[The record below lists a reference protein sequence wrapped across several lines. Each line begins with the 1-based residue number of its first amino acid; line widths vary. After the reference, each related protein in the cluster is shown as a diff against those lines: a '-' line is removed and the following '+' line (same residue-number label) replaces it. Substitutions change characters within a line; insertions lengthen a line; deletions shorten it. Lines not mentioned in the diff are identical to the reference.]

1 MTNSTDNTLTYNRI
15 LERAMGDAEEAMPDL
30 PKLPELQCFAD
41 SARGLYI
48 PQYFAESIDRDA
60 ITGVNMEDLD
70 CLLGEPEQ
78 DSYWDVWS
86 DVVDNAVIKDTYGQ
100 EWTLEQDGDLWLVP
114 IGYYDAWEAFQQ
126 EVEDIDAYEVANE
139 SSEWDWVIYYY
150 KAMELCQAV
159 PGSVLHDA
167 EAQWLE
173 FNAGCDIADDFGL
186 FEMAGQLASLIVI
199 NEIAQAVEQVKDEL
213 IDLSQTAMDNIT

>member
-15 LERAMGDAEEAMPDL
+15 LERAMSDAKEAMPDL

-70 CLLGEPEQ
+70 CLLGGPEQ
-78 DSYWDVWS
+78 DSYWDVWA
-86 DVVDNAVIKDTYGQ
+86 DVLDNAVIKDTHGQ
-100 EWTLEQDGDLWLVP
+100 EWTLHEDGDLWLVP
-114 IGYYDAWEAFQQ
+114 LGYYMAWDVFQQ
-126 EVEDIDAYEVANE
+126 EVEAIEAHEVAHE
-139 SSEWDWVIYYY
+139 SSGWDWVIYYHR
-150 KAMELCQAV
+150 AMELCQAV
-159 PGSVLHDA
+159 PSSVLHDA
-167 EAQWLE
+167 ESEW
-173 FNAGCDIADDFGL
+173 ADMGYTEIEGL

-199 NEIAQAVEQVKDEL
+199 NEIAQAVEQVKEEL
-213 IDLSQTAMDNIT
+213 IDLAQTAMDNIT